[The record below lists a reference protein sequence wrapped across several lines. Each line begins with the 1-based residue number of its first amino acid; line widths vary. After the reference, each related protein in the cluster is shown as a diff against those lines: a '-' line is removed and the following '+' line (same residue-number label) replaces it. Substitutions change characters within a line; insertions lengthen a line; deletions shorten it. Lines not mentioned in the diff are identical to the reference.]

1 MTRHDK
7 LVDAVFGSDKTSSQ
21 PEWKQIQEKEQ
32 KRRDALRDKL
42 KTERLARDAAA
53 TATATATTD
62 AVAKPTTRRRKKG

>member
-7 LVDAVFGSDKTSSQ
+7 LVDAVFGSDKTSTQ

-53 TATATATTD
+53 SAEAD
-62 AVAKPTTRRRKKG
+62 VKPSPRRRKKT